1 MTRARTLVL
10 LLSLVALLGLSACGG
25 QEEVDPGGFQTEN
38 AQVAETEGI
47 YVDVDEL
54 KYQVQISRQLN
65 PLLAADRDFFQ
76 GIAPADRELES
87 DEVWFG
93 LWMRVEND
101 TEEPIRS
108 VQDFEIHDTQENV
121 YRPVS
126 FGRENVWAYRSTV
139 VPGEKLYPTS
149 ETPAAERQPFG
160 ALILFKIRRF
170 SLDNRPLELIFR
182 SPESGREAIV
192 NLDV

>member
-1 MTRARTLVL
+1 MKPVRTLVL
-10 LLSLVALLGLSACGG
+10 LLALVALTGLAACG
-25 QEEVDPGGFQTEN
+25 QEEQEPGELSTEN
-38 AQVAETEGI
+38 AQVAETEGLYI
-47 YVDVDEL
+47 DVDEL

-65 PLLAADRDFFQ
+65 PLIAADRDFFQ
-76 GIAPADRELES
+76 SIAPADRELES

-93 LWMRVEND
+93 IWMRVEND

-108 VQDFEIHDTQENV
+108 VQDFEIHDTQDNV

-126 FGRENVWAYRSTV
+126 FGRDNVWAYRQTV

-160 ALILFKIRRF
+160 ALILFKVRRF
-170 SLDNRPLELIFR
+170 SLDNRPLELVFR
-182 SPESGREAIV
+182 SPESGASAIV